1 MAEETE
7 MESLKDQLELLRWVL
22 YSFREP
28 SAVFQLSPQG
38 RLKEIAIK
46 AEYESFRSWALK
58 QIEQ

>member
-1 MAEETE
+1 MNNEEE

-28 SAVFQLSPQG
+28 TSVFKLSPSG

-46 AEYESFRSWALK
+46 AEYENFRSWALK
-58 QIEQ
+58 QIEG